1 VFQQDLPADFE
12 KKRNLLWI
20 GLYSNCNTVF
30 HNIFSYCPPFCIFVD
45 KLSEVEINVSQS
57 DQRQSALIDWINHHT
72 PFQCQQ
78 LEAVSGDASFR
89 RYFRFHYQGRTIIA
103 VDAPPAQENSQIFAL
118 VSRAYRDCGLPV
130 PSILA
135 ADFALGFYCQD
146 DFGNKLFADA
156 LTANNCELLYSQAL
170 EHLPTIQSCIATE
183 AGPLPAFDDAMLG
196 RESEL
201 FSHWLIQVHLD
212 LNLSMQEVQ
221 AMEQAFLTLRDNFN
235 SQPQVGVHR
244 DYHSRNLMILP
255 DQAIGIIDFQ
265 DAVVGPL
272 TYDAAS
278 LLRDC
283 YQDWPDSM
291 VYGLLKDW
299 HGKYYAQF
307 DWLQFKR
314 WFDLTG
320 IQRHVKA
327 SGIFARLWH
336 RDGKSVYLQDIPR
349 TLQHLVNVSQHYTE
363 LSDFTALVN
372 NKIKPAV
379 EFKLQCA

>member
-12 KKRNLLWI
+12 KKLNLLFL
-20 GLYSNCNTVF
+20 GLLFGPCTVF
-30 HNIFSYCPPFCIFVD
+30 HYIFSYRLPFCIFVGN
-45 KLSEVEINVSQS
+45 LSEVGINVSQT
-57 DQRQSALIDWINHHT
+57 DQRQSALIDWINQHT

-78 LEAVSGDASFR
+78 LETVSGDASFR
-89 RYFRFHYQGRTIIA
+89 RYFRFHDQGRAIIA
-103 VDAPPAQENSQIFAL
+103 VDAPPAQENSQIFAQ
-118 VSRAYRDCGLPV
+118 VAKAYQGCGLPV
-130 PSILA
+130 PAILA

-146 DFGNKLFADA
+146 DFGNTLFADA
-156 LTANNCELLYSQAL
+156 LTAGNCQSLYSQAL
-170 EHLPTIQSCIATE
+170 DHLPAIQACVSTE
-183 AGPLPAFDDAMLG
+183 AGSLPGFDDALLN

-201 FSHWLIQVHLD
+201 FSHWLVKIHLD
-212 LNLSMQEVQ
+212 LSLSVTEEQ
-221 AMEQAFLTLRDNFN
+221 AMQQAFVTLGNNFKE
-235 SQPQVGVHR
+235 QPQLGVHR

-255 DQAIGIIDFQ
+255 QQTIGIIDFQ
-265 DAVVGPL
+265 DAVIGPI

-283 YQDWPDSM
+283 YQDWPDAM

-299 HGKYYAQF
+299 HSKYYAQY

-314 WFDLTG
+314 WFDLSG

-349 TLQHLVNVSQHYTE
+349 TLQHLVNVSQHYAE